1 MSFRL
6 TIPTSDVPLGPRKV
20 DERVDGPWTTETWVI
35 TGVDGDEVPIALN
48 RAEDVE
54 PKVALLGGHGVLGSK
69 TAPYIKGAARR
80 WTQEGVQAFV
90 PDLPFHGDRAGPDPD
105 YALAMS
111 PDGVTQAIGDFSR
124 CVDFIRSRPESA
136 ELPIA
141 FLGFSMSTML
151 GVPFFVLDKRVQG
164 ACFAVGGS
172 RMEEMLAADPSMP
185 APLVEQIKSLDPAT
199 YAGGTKGRP
208 VLMVNAHQDEHFSR
222 RSAFDLFEAFGSPK
236 ELIFFE
242 GSHTDWP
249 RPQPVYDRILDFVLG
264 LVL

>member
-1 MSFRL
+1 MRL
-6 TIPTSDVPLGPRKV
+6 DLPTSDAPLDPRKV

-35 TGVDGDEVPIALN
+35 TGVNGDEVPIAVN
-48 RAEDVE
+48 RADDVE
-54 PKVALLGGHGVLGSK
+54 PRVALLGGHGVSGSK
-69 TAPYIKGAARR
+69 TAAYIKGASRR
-80 WTQEGVQAFV
+80 WTQQGVQAFV
-90 PDLPFHGDRAGPDPD
+90 PDLPFHGDRAGPDAD

-111 PDGVTQAIGDFSR
+111 PAGVAQAMGDFSR
-124 CVDFIRSRPESA
+124 CVDFIRSRSESA

-151 GVPFFVLDKRVQG
+151 GVPFFAMDERVAG

-172 RMEEMLAADPSMP
+172 RMGEVMAADPNIPS
-185 APLVEQIKSLDPAT
+185 PLVEQIKSLDPAT

-222 RSAFDLFEAFGSPK
+222 RSAFDLFDAFGSPK

-249 RPQPVYDRILDFVLG
+249 RPQPVYDRILDFVLR
-264 LVL
+264 LAL